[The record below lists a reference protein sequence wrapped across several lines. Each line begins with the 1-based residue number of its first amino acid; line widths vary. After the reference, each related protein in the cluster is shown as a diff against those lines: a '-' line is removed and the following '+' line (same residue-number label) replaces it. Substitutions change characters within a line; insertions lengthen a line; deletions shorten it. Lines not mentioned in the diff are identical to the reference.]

1 VIEIEQLTKYYGERK
16 AVGPLS
22 ATIEDGEIIGLL
34 GLNGAGK
41 TTTLRVL
48 ACDLLPSSG
57 TVLVDGLDVVDHP
70 HEVRGKIGYLPDTPP
85 LYPEMTVSEFL
96 SFVARLRG
104 VSGKDVAARVK
115 DAIEKTELGRRR
127 DEVIGSLSHGY
138 KQRVGIAQAIVHGP
152 KLLVLDEPISGLDP
166 KQIVEMRKL
175 LRSLGGDH
183 TVILSSHI
191 LGEISE
197 TCDRILVIADG
208 RIADHGTEAELQAK
222 LAGARRVVFT
232 LRGDADKAAALLRGL
247 TGVSNVETAA
257 ASEHGDRVFALVLDG
272 ASDIREEACAA
283 LVGGGFGLLE
293 VRAERELESIFL
305 SLAGVPTD
313 AMQEAS

>member
-1 VIEIEQLTKYYGERK
+1 MIEIAELTKYYGERK

-57 TVLVDGLDVVDHP
+57 TVVVDGLDVVDHP
-70 HEVRGKIGYLPDTPP
+70 HEVRQKIGYLPDTPP
-85 LYPEMTVSEFL
+85 LYAEMTVAEYL
-96 SFVARLRG
+96 GFVARLRG
-104 VSGKDVAARVK
+104 VPGRDVKARVS
-115 DAIEKTELGRRR
+115 DAIEKTTLGRRR
-127 DEVIGSLSHGY
+127 DEMIGSLSHGY
-138 KQRVGIAQAIVHGP
+138 KQRVGIAQAIVHAP

-175 LRSLGGDH
+175 LKSLGGDH
-183 TVILSSHI
+183 TIILSSHI

-208 RIADHGTEAELQAK
+208 KIADAGTEAELQARF
-222 LAGARRVVFT
+222 AGARRVVFT
-232 LRGDADKAAALLRGL
+232 IRGDGDKAAALLRGL
-247 TGVSNVETAA
+247 TGVTHVETAA
-257 ASEHGDRVFALVLDG
+257 ASELGDRVSTLVLD
-272 ASDIREEACAA
+272 AAHDVREEACSA
-283 LVGGGFGLLE
+283 LVREGFGLLE
-293 VRAERELESIFL
+293 VRAERELEGIFL
-305 SLAGVPTD
+305 RLAGAPD
-313 AMQEAS
+313 GAQEVS